1 MQGFTMVMPIYES
14 NMVDDEE
21 HGRNQTRA
29 KTAKSISP
37 CSLQGGL
44 ALPLAQVLWENGIK
58 MCTILA
64 GVGSSRAR
72 RGIPS
77 LSLRRVMINSIV
89 FCSVYL
95 LISFSWWCS
104 S

>member
-1 MQGFTMVMPIYES
+1 MVMPIYES

-64 GVGSSRAR
+64 GVGSSKAS

-77 LSLRRVMINSIV
+77 LSLRHMMINSIV